1 MCRDV
6 NNVLRNFGV
15 KDGEARVQL
24 PFFPKCPVHGEIMKC
39 ACFSK
44 HKSRFFKTY
53 IHPCRSHYLEDRV
66 VISISATTLD
76 GNCLLAMICSI
87 KFSTNELM
95 V

>member
-1 MCRDV
+1 MCYAILVSKMQRPGSTSFFQS
-6 NNVLRNFGV
+6 VLYIV
-15 KDGEARVQL
+15 K
-24 PFFPKCPVHGEIMKC
+24 F

-44 HKSRFFKTY
+44 HKSRFFETY

-66 VISISATTLD
+66 VISMSATAFD